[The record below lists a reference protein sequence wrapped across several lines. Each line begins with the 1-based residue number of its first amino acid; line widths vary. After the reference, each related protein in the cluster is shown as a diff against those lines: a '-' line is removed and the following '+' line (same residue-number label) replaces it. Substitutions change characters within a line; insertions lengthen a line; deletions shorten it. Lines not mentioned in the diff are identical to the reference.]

1 MDEVV
6 RCAELI
12 PLSSAIMLLEMDMV
26 LKSSPRNTCEGKAII
41 VSKYI

>member
-12 PLSSAIMLLEMDMV
+12 PLSSALMLLEIYTEISQEH
-26 LKSSPRNTCEGKAII
+26 L
-41 VSKYI
+41 